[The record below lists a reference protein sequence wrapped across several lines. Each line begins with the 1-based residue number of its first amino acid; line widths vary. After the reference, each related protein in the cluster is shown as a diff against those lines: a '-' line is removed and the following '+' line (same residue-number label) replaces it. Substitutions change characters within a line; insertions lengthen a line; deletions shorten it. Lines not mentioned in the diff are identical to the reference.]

1 MLLNICQTCNIT
13 TFFKLLLSGRSG
25 LACANCNG
33 KVEELWSL
41 GDLPPSDT
49 FCPSK
54 QEALDCYTERL
65 AVGICHRC
73 GLIQNVKIVDEQV
86 RYTDTDYSY
95 NSANST
101 VAVKHWT
108 EYAEFITEIA
118 PKKDNLKILEIGSND
133 GFCANAVKS
142 LNPSAIV
149 VGLDASGTQV
159 ESARSAY
166 PECHFD
172 QCVFGRENDKYEP
185 KYFDI
190 VFANNVVNHSNQLS
204 NFLTRIRELLT
215 DNGVFVFEVPSM
227 DVAFL
232 SGKWD
237 QIYHEH
243 VSYFTIN
250 SINHIL
256 CMNGFQVLDMKIVD
270 FHGGSLRV
278 VCCKG
283 DPEIRLKFDYN
294 LFHYRN
300 NVFKLRSIADTQKGI
315 IRKIIQ
321 KVPDGVNFYLFGAP
335 AKGVTLINYCELS
348 SVDVQGCLEGS
359 QSKIGKYI
367 PKAGIPIL
375 DENEVVSGSV
385 VFNLIW
391 NLPHLFDSFCR
402 KHNLIVVNYE
412 NYSDFT

>member
-1 MLLNICQTCNIT
+1 MV
-13 TFFKLLLSGRSG
+13 
-25 LACANCNG
+25 CANCNG
-33 KVEELWSL
+33 NVEELWSL

-49 FCPSK
+49 FCLSK

-65 AVGICHRC
+65 AIGVCHKC

-95 NSANST
+95 NSANSA
-101 VAVKHWT
+101 VAVEHWT

-118 PKKDNLKILEIGSND
+118 PNNDNLKILEIGSND
-133 GFCANAVKS
+133 GFCSNAVKL
-142 LNPSAIV
+142 LNPSAVV
-149 VGLDASGTQV
+149 VGLDASGTQI
-159 ESARSAY
+159 ESAKSAY
-166 PECHFD
+166 PDCHFAK
-172 QCVFGRENDKYEP
+172 CVFGREDDKLEP

-190 VFANNVVNHSNQLS
+190 VFANNVVNHSNRLNSFLS
-204 NFLTRIRELLT
+204 RIREVLS

-227 DVAFL
+227 DIAFL
-232 SGKWD
+232 TGKWD

-278 VCCKG
+278 SCCKSV
-283 DPEIRLKFDYN
+283 PKIRLNFDYN
-294 LFHYRN
+294 LVNYKS
-300 NVFKLRSIADTQKGI
+300 NVSKLCSIADRQKDI
-315 IRKIIQ
+315 IKKIIQ

-348 SVDVQGCLEGS
+348 FVDVQGCLEGS
-359 QSKIGKYI
+359 HSKIGKYI

-402 KHNLIVVNYE
+402 KHNLTGVSYE

>member
-1 MLLNICQTCNIT
+1 MV
-13 TFFKLLLSGRSG
+13 
-25 LACANCNG
+25 CANCNG
-33 KVEELWSL
+33 NVEELWSL

-49 FCPSK
+49 FCLSK

-65 AVGICHRC
+65 AIGVCHKC
-73 GLIQNVKIVDEQV
+73 GLIQNVKIVDEQI

-95 NSANST
+95 NSANSA
-101 VAVKHWT
+101 VAVEHWT

-118 PKKDNLKILEIGSND
+118 PNNDNLKILEIGSND
-133 GFCANAVKS
+133 GFCSNAVKL
-142 LNPSAIV
+142 LNPSAVV
-149 VGLDASGTQV
+149 VGLDASGTQI
-159 ESARSAY
+159 ESAKSAY
-166 PECHFD
+166 PDCHFAK
-172 QCVFGRENDKYEP
+172 CVFGRENDKLEP
-185 KYFDI
+185 NYFDI
-190 VFANNVVNHSNQLS
+190 VFANNVVNHSNRLNSFLS
-204 NFLTRIRELLT
+204 RIREVLS

-227 DVAFL
+227 DIAFL
-232 SGKWD
+232 TGKWD

-278 VCCKG
+278 SCCKSV
-283 DPEIRLKFDYN
+283 PKIRLNFDYN
-294 LFHYRN
+294 LVNYKS
-300 NVFKLRSIADTQKGI
+300 NVSKLCSIADRQKDI
-315 IRKIIQ
+315 IKKIIQ

-348 SVDVQGCLEGS
+348 FVDVQGCLEGS

-402 KHNLIVVNYE
+402 KHNLTGVSYE